1 MARTNNIWVVVIYK
15 DDDKKD
21 YFKTINC
28 DTLNE
33 IAYLLNRKVYDVSNV
48 FHKITKPNGVFKYIS
63 IYKTIYIINGEAKHP
78 CR

>member
-15 DDDKKD
+15 DKDKKD

-33 IAYLLNRKVYDVSNV
+33 IAYYLDRKVYDVSNV
-48 FHKITKPNGVFKYIS
+48 FHKITKPNGIFDYIS
-63 IYKTIYIINGEAKHP
+63 IYKTY
-78 CR
+78 

>member
-15 DDDKKD
+15 DNDKKE

-63 IYKTIYIINGEAKHP
+63 IYKTI
-78 CR
+78 

>member
-1 MARTNNIWVVVIYK
+1 MARTNNIWVIIIYK
-15 DDDKKD
+15 DILKSE

-48 FHKITKPNGVFKYIS
+48 FHKITKPNGVFQYLT
-63 IYKTIYIINGEAKHP
+63 IYKTI
-78 CR
+78 

>member
-63 IYKTIYIINGEAKHP
+63 IYKTI
-78 CR
+78 

>member
-15 DDDKKD
+15 DKEKTD

-33 IAYLLNRKVYDVSNV
+33 IAYLLDRKVYDVSNV
-48 FHKITKPNGVFKYIS
+48 FHKITKPNGVFNYIS
-63 IYKTIYIINGEAKHP
+63 IYKTY
-78 CR
+78 

>member
-15 DDDKKD
+15 DNDKKD

-63 IYKTIYIINGEAKHP
+63 IYKTI
-78 CR
+78 

>member
-15 DDDKKD
+15 DKDKTE

-33 IAYLLNRKVYDVSNV
+33 IAYLLDRKVYDVSNV
-48 FHKITKPNGVFKYIS
+48 FHKITKPNGVFNYIS
-63 IYKTIYIINGEAKHP
+63 IYKTY
-78 CR
+78 

>member
-1 MARTNNIWVVVIYK
+1 MARTNNIWILVIYK
-15 DDDKKD
+15 DKEKKD

-48 FHKITKPNGVFKYIS
+48 FHKITKPNGIFNYIS
-63 IYKTIYIINGEAKHP
+63 IYKTY
-78 CR
+78 